1 MFKEW
6 YSFERS
12 DDNIYGILIRV
23 AGFFLLGFAIY
34 AIFIEAGNLKTFGIE
49 SFDDI
54 YKWGSSKIEGKG
66 NEIVIKSKI
75 PNLAD
80 IIKEEQNE

>member
-34 AIFIEAGNLKTFGIE
+34 AIFIEAGNLK
-49 SFDDI
+49 S
-54 YKWGSSKIEGKG
+54 
-66 NEIVIKSKI
+66 
-75 PNLAD
+75 NLFFLTMNF
-80 IIKEEQNE
+80 QN